1 MIKIPKRKCD
11 VSNCNNLINIK
22 NKYCDEHKEFNY
34 DKQRYKNDKEVRRTY
49 NNSQWKSVRK
59 ATLMRDDY
67 MCMYCMANG
76 NMVKAD
82 VVDHYIPIRDA
93 YDDRYDM
100 SNLISSCTMHNTLKY
115 YDEVKLRTGEITIEM
130 YKEKW
135 KYTIN
140 E

>member
-49 NNSQWKSVRK
+49 NNVAWSHVRLSC
-59 ATLMRDDY
+59 LMRDDY
-67 MCMYCMANG
+67 LCLYCLEHNVYTRATC
-76 NMVKAD
+76 
-82 VVDHYIPIRDA
+82 VDHFMPIRDA
-93 YDDRYDM
+93 FDDRYDM
-100 SNLISSCTMHNTLKY
+100 NNLVSACTACNTAKY
-115 YDEVKLRTGEITIEM
+115 YDEVKLRTDKITLEM
-130 YKEKW
+130 YKKKW